1 MVKKLVLMYEKN
13 YVLFVAFVFLM
24 MASCSDESLVP
35 DSSATDRNMHSIVFT
50 IAPPSAEP
58 VTYAMEQDLNECRIE
73 TLDVYE
79 FDCDEIFSLD
89 EAVLHAVYTAD
100 TEGYEWSDSQ
110 TGGSNGLR
118 LVLKPDLSDT
128 GERIFLFVAN
138 AGCATNGGTA
148 EDLTQLTSGSIT
160 MGAFIR
166 KLTQE
171 LADEGPASPFVMT
184 GFSEQIKIVHEMQ
197 YSGHIAMTRAV
208 ARIDL
213 CTVLTNANDLL
224 AITSITLKNVPKS
237 SCLFPMPKLTK
248 TETEIT
254 YENPSD
260 ALTYKT
266 KTAAALDYTFETE
279 EPGKQRTK
287 RLFYLYERAQ
297 SQFEEKGTP
306 TLSIEGEYTPE
317 NADRAVK
324 VYYEIP
330 FDRSVKRNYL
340 YTVQLGVE
348 NDLEGYKGRVCG
360 ITVEKWQGETEVSGD
375 IALLTVAANEKDEIY
390 MYDETTHTLTIT
402 LPVAQSLTDVFT
414 VVSAFKDDVFTFE
427 TEDPNTAKTIVNPN
441 NGWITNG
448 TIVDGKVSFDVAENT
463 LGLSREGVI
472 WIKSSK
478 DATGADAYGIK
489 IVQQGETG
497 VSQNGLLSFSSFFDR
512 YVQNHRE
519 ENSFLTIQVLGH
531 RNEIIG

>member
-1 MVKKLVLMYEKN
+1 
-13 YVLFVAFVFLM
+13 
-24 MASCSDESLVP
+24 
-35 DSSATDRNMHSIVFT
+35 
-50 IAPPSAEP
+50 
-58 VTYAMEQDLNECRIE
+58 
-73 TLDVYE
+73 
-79 FDCDEIFSLD
+79 
-89 EAVLHAVYTAD
+89 
-100 TEGYEWSDSQ
+100 
-110 TGGSNGLR
+110 
-118 LVLKPDLSDT
+118 
-128 GERIFLFVAN
+128 
-138 AGCATNGGTA
+138 
-148 EDLTQLTSGSIT
+148 
-160 MGAFIR
+160 
-166 KLTQE
+166 
-171 LADEGPASPFVMT
+171 
-184 GFSEQIKIVHEMQ
+184 
-197 YSGHIAMTRAV
+197 
-208 ARIDL
+208 
-213 CTVLTNANDLL
+213 VLTNANDLL

-375 IALLTVAANEKDEIY
+375 IALLTVTANENDEIY
-390 MYDETTHTLTIT
+390 VYDET
-402 LPVAQSLTDVFT
+402 T

-427 TEDPNTAKTIVNPN
+427 TEDPNTAKTIANPN

-448 TIVDGKVSFDVAENT
+448 TIVDGKVSFDVVENT

-478 DATGADAYGIK
+478 DTTGADAYGIK
-489 IVQQGETG
+489 IVQQGETE
-497 VSQNGLLSFSSFFDR
+497 VSQNGLLSFSFFFDR

-531 RNEIIG
+531 RNKIIG